1 MKSKTAITLIFLT
14 ALFSSGT
21 VGAENPELRRSFRG
35 IANQFVY
42 DVGRRTI
49 KIKLDIPVNHWTV
62 NCHRDRAIIWGQDLS
77 QARIG
82 APPVTKVYIID
93 LKRGKPINHYTG
105 TRGPYEAAFS
115 RDQKTAIVD
124 DDVVDLATG
133 KLVDVIDEMKLDV
146 ETCPSFPGKQ
156 SN

>member
-1 MKSKTAITLIFLT
+1 M
-14 ALFSSGT
+14 
-21 VGAENPELRRSFRG
+21 
-35 IANQFVY
+35 
-42 DVGRRTI
+42 
-49 KIKLDIPVNHWTV
+49 
-62 NCHRDRAIIWGQDLS
+62 
-77 QARIG
+77 
-82 APPVTKVYIID
+82 TKVYIIV

-105 TRGPYEAAFS
+105 TRGPYEVAFS

-156 SN
+156 PN

>member
-1 MKSKTAITLIFLT
+1 MKSNTSITLIFLT

-21 VGAENPELRRSFRG
+21 LGAESPELLSSFRG

-42 DVGRRTI
+42 EAGKRTI
-49 KIKLDIPVNHWTV
+49 PIKLDIPVNHWAV
-62 NCHRDRAIIWGQDLS
+62 NCARDRAIIWGQDLS

-115 RDQKTAIVD
+115 RDQKMAIVG

-133 KLVDVIDEMKLDV
+133 KLVNVIDDMKLDV
-146 ETCPSFPGKQ
+146 ETCPFFPGKQ